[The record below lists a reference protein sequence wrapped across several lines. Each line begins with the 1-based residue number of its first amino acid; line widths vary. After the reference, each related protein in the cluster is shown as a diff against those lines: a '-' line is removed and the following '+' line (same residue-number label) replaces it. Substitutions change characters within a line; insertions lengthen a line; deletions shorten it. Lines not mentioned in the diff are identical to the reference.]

1 MNINKILIGSATV
14 LVLLYII
21 SFVTEDANAQGM
33 AEVHI
38 VKDVMASKT
47 KKVSDFTWMDGKK
60 EVVYSEFTKGKIVF
74 INFWGT
80 WCPPCRREIPD
91 IIKIGK
97 ELNPDEFVIIG
108 IALEH
113 SSPSV
118 AVGKV
123 QKFANAKGINYINI
137 IDDNKKLSNAFGGIP
152 AVPSTFIIDKK
163 GNIAEKIVGGRSYSA
178 FMKSLKKVL

>member
-1 MNINKILIGSATV
+1 VNINKILIGSATF
-14 LVLLYII
+14 LILLYII
-21 SFVTEDANAQGM
+21 SFAVEDANAQGM
-33 AEVHI
+33 AEVYI
-38 VKDVMASKT
+38 IKDVMASKT

-60 EVVYSEFTKGKIVF
+60 EIVFSEFTKGKTVF

-80 WCPPCRREIPD
+80 WCGPCRREIPD

-97 ELNPDEFVIIG
+97 ELNPDDFVIIG

-113 SSPSV
+113 SAPSK
-118 AVGKV
+118 ALGKV
-123 QKFANAKGINYINI
+123 QKYATAKGINYINI
-137 IDDNKKLSNAFGGIP
+137 VDDNKKLSTAFGGIR
-152 AVPSTFIIDKK
+152 AVPSTFIVDKK